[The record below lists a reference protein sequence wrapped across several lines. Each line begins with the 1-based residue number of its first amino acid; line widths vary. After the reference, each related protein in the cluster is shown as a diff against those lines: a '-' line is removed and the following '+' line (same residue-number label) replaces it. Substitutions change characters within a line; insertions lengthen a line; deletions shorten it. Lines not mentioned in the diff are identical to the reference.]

1 MLPNE
6 LGVFDADI
14 DYALRMI
21 RTGCA
26 TIEQASRTCGIPV
39 AILRERID
47 AAAHATSPAAANSS
61 RPKLS
66 PKASA

>member
-39 AILRERID
+39 AILHERLGPTAPGVQSIR
-47 AAAHATSPAAANSS
+47 TKVS
-61 RPKLS
+61 R
-66 PKASA
+66 KASA